1 MFFILLSARNLF
13 CLCHTF
19 FLFLSFDH
27 ALKFSN
33 HDERCKETCLKIILF
48 LFFQVEN
55 ANNENEETYI
65 SHTAAYGIIGLAT
78 LFVLTFRIVTSKLE
92 KCRRE
97 AISSSTAIY

>member
-1 MFFILLSARNLF
+1 MQRNMFLGF
-13 CLCHTF
+13 
-19 FLFLSFDH
+19 
-27 ALKFSN
+27 
-33 HDERCKETCLKIILF
+33 ILF
-48 LFFQVEN
+48 LFFQVGN

-65 SHTAAYGIIGLAT
+65 SHTAAYGLIGLAT